1 MPYFS
6 FFFFLGGEGQSTP
19 RCRRGAL
26 LVQHRVA
33 AVRLRGVRYHRHR
46 CFFTFALLM
55 CCTHTHVMGV
65 CKINRAWIQQT
76 PPPDEAH
83 AGSPLLYGDP
93 PVSQGEEELSF
104 HIAQPLRRCRTLVTL
119 KAPAALLPALHKQ
132 AGAYRRAWSVLA
144 AEQLQRCR
152 ATPGNDIKPFQGFPG
167 RESRDV
173 THQMN
178 SNTEIFEF
186 HPPPPFPQRFND
198 RATVMSSKCEFPQ
211 GPFGGSGISN
221 MSSIAGVLLGSGS
234 FGGARGIDP
243 ASKCPRSQQSLGL
256 HHTSHSQ
263 QLQPPATVSHVRPP
277 NLSTNEPPT
286 SSANS
291 HFQTFSKC
299 FLRSVFTLLAAE
311 IHKERLMFNP
321 GLVF

>member
-1 MPYFS
+1 MS
-6 FFFFLGGEGQSTP
+6 
-19 RCRRGAL
+19 
-26 LVQHRVA
+26 
-33 AVRLRGVRYHRHR
+33 
-46 CFFTFALLM
+46 
-55 CCTHTHVMGV
+55 
-65 CKINRAWIQQT
+65 
-76 PPPDEAH
+76 H
-83 AGSPLLYGDP
+83 AGHL
-93 PVSQGEEELSF
+93 
-104 HIAQPLRRCRTLVTL
+104 AL
-119 KAPAALLPALHKQ
+119 KALAALLPALHKQ

-152 ATPGNDIKPFQGFPG
+152 TTPGNDIKAFQGFPG

-173 THQMN
+173 VHQMN
-178 SNTEIFEF
+178 SNAEIFGF
-186 HPPPPFPQRFND
+186 HPSPPTTTTPFPQRFND
-198 RATVMSSKCEFPQ
+198 RATVMSSKCKFPQ

-234 FGGARGIDP
+234 FGGARGIDL

-263 QLQPPATVSHVRPP
+263 QLQPPATVSHVLPP

-291 HFQTFSKC
+291 HFQTFSKY
-299 FLRSVFTLLAAE
+299 FLRSVFTLLAVE